1 MHDDS
6 YDAVLYADDKEYLRV
21 RNIHHAE
28 MIGMMKA
35 HKTDEMFS
43 KYMRHYFDNFEHE
56 ETPESIDPPQQSQ
69 MDNLE
74 IRMKIEKIP
83 FFEAV
88 RLMGLKRAIRYQ
100 FHGK

>member
-6 YDAVLYADDKEYLRV
+6 CDAILYADGKECLRF
-21 RNIHHAE
+21 HAG
-28 MIGMMKA
+28 MITMNEA
-35 HKTDEMFS
+35 EELSS
-43 KYMRHYFDNFEHE
+43 KSMQHCLNHFEHE
-56 ETPESIDPPQQSQ
+56 EVPEPINPLPLTQR
-69 MDNLE
+69 DNLE
-74 IRMKIEKIP
+74 IRMRLEKIP